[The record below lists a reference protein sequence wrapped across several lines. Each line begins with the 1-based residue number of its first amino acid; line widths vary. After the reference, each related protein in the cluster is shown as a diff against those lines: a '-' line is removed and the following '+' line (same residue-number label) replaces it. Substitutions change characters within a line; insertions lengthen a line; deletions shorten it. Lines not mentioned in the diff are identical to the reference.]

1 MWFKFLSE
9 ISIKVMINVLPIVL
23 KKITTLICWA
33 SLEYF
38 KLYLELNTQFLEYLA
53 KDLSDINPQDILDFL
68 NLF

>member
-9 ISIKVMINVLPIVL
+9 ISIKVMINVLPILV
-23 KKITTLICWA
+23 KKITTLICWT

-53 KDLSDINPQDILDFL
+53 KDLSHINPQDILDFL